1 MSKRALHNA
10 LFTAEFTHNVKL
22 AAEMLKLLLGKEKAA
37 RLNFRTLKF
46 ETTVFTDAE
55 GNERRADALIS
66 VMTKDGRRVLFL
78 IEHKS
83 TQSRSI
89 FPQLLSYQTVIY
101 ADTHDEVV
109 PLVISTAKS
118 RWSLPRSFR
127 ATSNDICGEV
137 SLNFGYLL
145 FDFAAHT
152 VEALKSAFPS
162 SHPYLLG
169 MRSLQQL
176 NKEAIAAFFVGSLAL
191 PAAARL
197 RLMGQVTDCLV
208 ESRENFS
215 AGMLEEIEAGC
226 IKRVKDRLMR
236 TVKIGQEGWLERGFK
251 RGLAEGKA
259 EGLVEGKAEGEAEGL
274 AKGKAEGEAEG
285 LAKGKAEV
293 ALRMLEEGVSIEVIR
308 RTTGL
313 KRNDLTKLK
322 KKRA

>member
-1 MSKRALHNA
+1 
-10 LFTAEFTHNVKL
+10 
-22 AAEMLKLLLGKEKAA
+22 
-37 RLNFRTLKF
+37 
-46 ETTVFTDAE
+46 
-55 GNERRADALIS
+55 
-66 VMTKDGRRVLFL
+66 
-78 IEHKS
+78 
-83 TQSRSI
+83 
-89 FPQLLSYQTVIY
+89 
-101 ADTHDEVV
+101 
-109 PLVISTAKS
+109 
-118 RWSLPRSFR
+118 
-127 ATSNDICGEV
+127 
-137 SLNFGYLL
+137 
-145 FDFAAHT
+145 
-152 VEALKSAFPS
+152 
-162 SHPYLLG
+162 
-169 MRSLQQL
+169 
-176 NKEAIAAFFVGSLAL
+176 
-191 PAAARL
+191 
-197 RLMGQVTDCLV
+197 MGQVTDCLV

-215 AGMLEEIEAGC
+215 AAMLEEIEAGC